1 MNTEQTT
8 KAYTIERLN
17 TVNLADVEKLH
28 TAVYG
33 RIPAPG
39 FFLKKYD
46 TSFTDVNYIG
56 YVAYNIERI
65 PIGYYGVIPCFIKL
79 AGRTILAAQSADT
92 MTHPQH
98 RFKGLFVELSNLT
111 FQLCR
116 DNGIKLLFGFPNQN
130 SLPGALN
137 KLGWQ
142 MTEQMDCFVIPTGGL
157 AWDRVINK
165 LSFLKST
172 FLNYQQR
179 VIKKQMQSQ
188 ASIANSVIL
197 DGFAGIVRDDDY
209 WRYKTY
215 AQSYIIKLGKST
227 LWVKIGRE
235 LLIGDILTRPEE
247 FDNMLQELK
256 KLARKLGI
264 SYLQFHTSPGTTL
277 HKLFTERFTP
287 VPSFPI
293 LFQDF
298 EGALPLE
305 QVKFTSA
312 DIDTF

>member
-1 MNTEQTT
+1 MSTEQLT

-17 TVNLADVEKLH
+17 TLNLTDVEKLH

-39 FFLKKYD
+39 FFYKKYD
-46 TSFTDVNYIG
+46 TSFTGVNHIG
-56 YVAYNIERI
+56 YVAYNAERI

-142 MTEQMDCFVIPTGGL
+142 MTEQMDCFVIPTGGQ
-157 AWDRVINK
+157 AWDRVVNK
-165 LSFLKST
+165 LSFLKNT
-172 FLNYQQR
+172 FINYQHR
-179 VIKKQMQSQ
+179 VLKKYLQSQ
-188 ASIANSVIL
+188 SEITNSVIR

-209 WRYKTY
+209 WHYKTY
-215 AQSYIIKLGKST
+215 TQSYIIRLGKST
-227 LWVKIGRE
+227 LWVKVGRE

-256 KLARKLGI
+256 ELARKLGI
-264 SYLQFHTSPGTTL
+264 SHLQFHTSPATTL
-277 HKLFTERFTP
+277 YKLFAEQFTA
-287 VPSFPI
+287 VPSFPV

-298 EGALPLE
+298 EDGLPLE
-305 QVKFTSA
+305 QIKFTSA

>member
-1 MNTEQTT
+1 MNTEQLT

-17 TVNLADVEKLH
+17 AVNLTDVEKLH
-28 TAVYG
+28 TVVYG
-33 RIPAPG
+33 PLPAPG
-39 FFLKKYD
+39 FFFKKYD
-46 TSFTDVNYIG
+46 TSFTGINHIG
-56 YVAYNIERI
+56 YVAYNAERI
-65 PIGYYGVIPCFIKL
+65 PIGYYGVIPCFMKL
-79 AGRTILAAQSADT
+79 ANRTILAAQSADT

-142 MTEQMDCFVIPTGGL
+142 ITERMDCFVIPTRGL
-157 AWDRVINK
+157 SWDRVINK
-165 LSFLKST
+165 LSFLKNT
-172 FLNYQQR
+172 FINYQSS
-179 VIKKQMQSQ
+179 VLKKYLQSQ
-188 ASIANSVIL
+188 PGITNSVIR

-215 AQSYIIKLGKST
+215 AQSYIIKLGNST
-227 LWVKIGRE
+227 LWIKVGRE

-247 FDNMLQELK
+247 FENMLQELK

-264 SYLQFHTSPGTTL
+264 SHLQFHTSPGTTIY
-277 HKLFTERFTP
+277 KLFAERFT
-287 VPSFPI
+287 VIPSFPV

-298 EGALPLE
+298 EGGLPLA
-305 QVKFTSA
+305 QIKFTSA